1 MYIHH
6 IYTIYTPNAPLNTPI
21 YTPYTPHIP
30 PPKHPTYTP
39 YIHPIH
45 AFTPENNLL
54 NRYPKGG
61 KMKADP
67 AAKRPKKER
76 DMSSKPKQAN
86 TKEEIRARWR
96 RRLALDIFQP
106 PDANGATSA
115 VR

>member
-1 MYIHH
+1 
-6 IYTIYTPNAPLNTPI
+6 
-21 YTPYTPHIP
+21 
-30 PPKHPTYTP
+30 
-39 YIHPIH
+39 
-45 AFTPENNLL
+45 
-54 NRYPKGG
+54 
-61 KMKADP
+61 MKADP